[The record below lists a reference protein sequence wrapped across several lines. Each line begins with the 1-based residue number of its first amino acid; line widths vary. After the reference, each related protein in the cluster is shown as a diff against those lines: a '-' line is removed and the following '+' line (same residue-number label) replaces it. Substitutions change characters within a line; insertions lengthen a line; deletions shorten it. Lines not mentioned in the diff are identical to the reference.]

1 MARLIGLSRFIVTL
15 GVLSSIVVSLFLFV
29 AVTIRTGRLIIEEIP
44 RIGLGS
50 EEGTKTLVVAAIEQA
65 DTVLIAAALLI
76 IGIGLY
82 ELFIGQIKN
91 VPHWLEVTTLD
102 DLKEKLISL
111 IVAVLAVNFFI
122 YVAEWDGGGN
132 ILALGLGIGA
142 VVLSLASFNFIK
154 IASKGPE
161 KAIAK
166 KDDGSPQP
174 PSQTA

>member
-1 MARLIGLSRFIVTL
+1 MARLIGLSRFIVAL
-15 GVLSSIVVSLFLFV
+15 GVFSSLIVSLFLFV
-29 AVTIRTGRLIIEEIP
+29 AVTVRTIRLLIEEIP

-50 EEGTKTLVVAAIEQA
+50 EKGTKTLVVAAIEQA

-122 YVAEWDGGGN
+122 YVSEWDGDGD
-132 ILALGLGIGA
+132 ILSLGLAIGA
-142 VVLSLASFNFIK
+142 VVVALASFNIIK
-154 IASKGPE
+154 LAGKGSE
-161 KAIAK
+161 TAEGLK
-166 KDDGSPQP
+166 K
-174 PSQTA
+174 

>member
-1 MARLIGLSRFIVTL
+1 MARLIGLSRFIVAL
-15 GVLSSIVVSLFLFV
+15 GVFSSLIISLFLFV
-29 AVTIRTGRLIIEEIP
+29 AVSVRTVRLLIEEIP

-50 EEGTKTLVVAAIEQA
+50 EKGTKTLVVAAIEQA

-91 VPHWLEVTTLD
+91 VPTWLEVTTLD

-122 YVAEWDGGGN
+122 YVSEWDGGSD
-132 ILALGLGIGA
+132 ILALGIAIGA
-142 VVLSLASFNFIK
+142 VVIALASFNFIK
-154 IASKGPE
+154 LASKGAE
-161 KAIAK
+161 KSDI
-166 KDDGSPQP
+166 SNH
-174 PSQTA
+174 

>member
-1 MARLIGLSRFIVTL
+1 M
-15 GVLSSIVVSLFLFV
+15 
-29 AVTIRTGRLIIEEIP
+29 
-44 RIGLGS
+44 GS
-50 EEGTKTLVVAAIEQA
+50 EKGTKTLVVAAIQQA

-102 DLKEKLISL
+102 DLKEKLTSL

-122 YVAEWDGGGN
+122 YVSEWNGSSD

-142 VVLSLASFNFIK
+142 VVVSLASFNLIK
-154 IASKGPE
+154 LSGKGTE
-161 KAIAK
+161 KANGIE
-166 KDDGSPQP
+166 GS
-174 PSQTA
+174 S

>member
-1 MARLIGLSRFIVTL
+1 MQRVIGLSRFIVAL
-15 GVLSSIVVSLFLFV
+15 GVFSSILVSLVLFV
-29 AVTIRTGRLIIEEIP
+29 AVVVRTFRLLIEEIP

-50 EEGTKTLVVAAIEQA
+50 EKGTKALVVAAIEQA

-91 VPHWLEVTTLD
+91 VPHWLEVKTLD

-122 YVAEWDGGGN
+122 YVSEWDGGSD
-132 ILALGLGIGA
+132 ILSLGVGIG
-142 VVLSLASFNFIK
+142 VVVISLASFNLIK
-154 IASKGPE
+154 VRSKRENEPPPPE
-161 KAIAK
+161 L
-166 KDDGSPQP
+166 
-174 PSQTA
+174 

>member
-1 MARLIGLSRFIVTL
+1 MQRIIGLSRFIVAL
-15 GVLSSIVVSLFLFV
+15 GVFSSVLVSLFLFV
-29 AVTIRTGRLIIEEIP
+29 AVTVRTLRLIIEEIP

-50 EEGTKTLVVAAIEQA
+50 EKATKALVVAAIEQA

-91 VPHWLEVTTLD
+91 VPHWLEVKTLD

-122 YVAEWDGGGN
+122 YVSEWDGSSD
-132 ILALGLGIGA
+132 ILSLGIGIG
-142 VVLSLASFNFIK
+142 VVVISLASFNLIK
-154 IASKGPE
+154 VNAKREDATVSP
-161 KAIAK
+161 KA
-166 KDDGSPQP
+166 
-174 PSQTA
+174 